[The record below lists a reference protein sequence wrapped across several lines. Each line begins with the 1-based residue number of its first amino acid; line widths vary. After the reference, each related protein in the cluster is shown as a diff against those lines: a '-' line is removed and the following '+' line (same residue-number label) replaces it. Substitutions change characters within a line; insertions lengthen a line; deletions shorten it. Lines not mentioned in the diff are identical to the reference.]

1 MKKFFA
7 YIQEAVPIKIHAVH
21 IFNTVPFF
29 NLVMAIIKPVMQP
42 EIYQKVA
49 QIIFL
54 VAQ

>member
-29 NLVMAIIKPVMQP
+29 NLVMAVIKPVMQP

-49 QIIFL
+49 
-54 VAQ
+54 